1 LGLSAGI
8 HSVQNAAWFFFGPP
22 RVTTDFQGASKHM
35 ASFGLNGKM

>member
-1 LGLSAGI
+1 MQRD
-8 HSVQNAAWFFFGPP
+8 VFGPP